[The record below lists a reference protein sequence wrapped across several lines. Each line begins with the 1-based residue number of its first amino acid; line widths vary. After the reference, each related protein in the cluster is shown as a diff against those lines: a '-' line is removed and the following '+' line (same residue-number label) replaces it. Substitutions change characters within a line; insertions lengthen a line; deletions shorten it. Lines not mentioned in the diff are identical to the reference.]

1 MVIIGNGNNREINMN
16 VLIYSDVHFSQD
28 SSIVRSMG
36 AKYSTRLE
44 YLIKSLNWAEE
55 LAEKEHC
62 FYIFNLGDTFDK
74 PNLNAQELT
83 ALKEVKWT
91 NRPHYILVG
100 NHDSNVN
107 SLKYSTSEIFKSLN
121 VFGNDKF
128 HVISEPTM
136 FCSNGTCS
144 QFLLFPYVTEDNRK
158 NLKEYCKW
166 NDYENKVVLSHNDIK
181 GVQLGKFI
189 SQDGFDIKDIEDNCD
204 LFLNGHLHN
213 SSYIT
218 NKILNI
224 GNLCGMNFSEDGFKY
239 SHGCWILDTE
249 TLKLTFYENP
259 YALNFYKI
267 EINDEHPFLH
277 EYIEKPNNV
286 FMIRCERKHL
296 DNLRISLTN
305 NYNVVAYKIIGYDEN
320 VADNMVNNIKIEK
333 VDYLKTFSDFII
345 DKLGNSDII
354 INELEEICK

>member
-1 MVIIGNGNNREINMN
+1 MN

-36 AKYSTRLE
+36 DKYSTRLE
-44 YLIKSLNWAEE
+44 YLIKSLNWVEE

-62 FYIFNLGDTFDK
+62 FYVFNLGDMFDK

-83 ALKEVKWT
+83 ALQEVKWS
-91 NRPHYILVG
+91 NKPHYILVG

-107 SLKYSTSEIFKSLN
+107 SLQYSSSEIFKSLN

-136 FCSNGTCS
+136 FCSNGTFS
-144 QFLLFPYVTEDNRK
+144 QFLLLPYITEDNGK

-166 NDYENKVVLSHNDIK
+166 NDYERKVILSHNDVK
-181 GVQLGKFI
+181 GIQLGKFV
-189 SQDGFDIKDIEDNCD
+189 SQDGFDIKDIEDNCE

-213 SSYIT
+213 SSNIT
-218 NKILNI
+218 NDILNV

-259 YALNFYKI
+259 YSLNFYKI
-267 EINDEHPFLH
+267 EIN
-277 EYIEKPNNV
+277 EKYPSLTNYSFKNNAV
-286 FMIRCERKHL
+286 LMIRCERKYQERL
-296 DNLRISLTN
+296 KKELEENKNIVTSKLIVYDNEL
-305 NYNVVAYKIIGYDEN
+305 
-320 VADNMVNNIKIEK
+320 VNEEK
-333 VDYLKTFSDFII
+333 QEVKLEKLDYLKTFNDFILGS
-345 DKLGNSDII
+345 LGNNDII
-354 INELEEICK
+354 RDELNRICK